1 MTKEMRH
8 CPAGRGRP
16 AAVAGTRAAT
26 LAVLIAGMASPALAQ
41 DGAALFAPCRACHS
55 LDPAAKVMPGPNLA
69 GLIGRKVAGDPTFDY
84 SPVLRQARDAGRIW
98 TPEALETFLAD
109 PEAMFPAMWMSAQ
122 GIRDA
127 ADRRALARF
136 IADPASR

>member
-1 MTKEMRH
+1 MI
-8 CPAGRGRP
+8 GRTAALLLVGVLSGP
-16 AAVAGTRAAT
+16 AA
-26 LAVLIAGMASPALAQ
+26 AQ

-69 GLIGRKVAGDPTFDY
+69 GLIGRKVAGDATFDY
-84 SPVLRQARDAGRIW
+84 SPVLRQAREMGHVW
-98 TPEALETFLAD
+98 TLEMLETFLAD

-127 ADRRALARF
+127 AERRALARF